1 MEQRSDIAL
10 AAEPPQLLILPIWS
24 LPFPRVPYGKMETL
38 TTFELGTAAGT
49 QAPVAFRIWFSY
61 TSSSTWLLLM
71 SMSRRS
77 LGSSD
82 TPSSQS

>member
-1 MEQRSDIAL
+1 M
-10 AAEPPQLLILPIWS
+10 
-24 LPFPRVPYGKMETL
+24 L
-38 TTFELGTAAGT
+38 TTSVLGIAAGT
-49 QAPVAFRIWFSY
+49 QAPVALRSWFSY

-82 TPSSQS
+82 TPSSQGCLNSQGQLC